1 MNTEL
6 FLAKRLARSNKGK
19 FSFTFVIIAITSIA
33 LGLAIMFVAVSILT
47 AFKKEITEKVTG
59 FHGHIYIGRF
69 SVTGQSEPLPIDRRQ
84 PFYRII
90 KSNRQVDHIQGIAV
104 KTGIIKTD
112 NHIQGVVLKG
122 VDQDYRWD
130 FFKQRMVAG
139 VIPEYHENIRSDS
152 VIISSKLASMLE
164 LKLHDPVRM
173 FFISDENIL
182 GRKFIISGLY
192 ETGLEEFDKMYI
204 LGDIRHLQ
212 KLNNWQPN
220 EVGGFEVFINDFRDL
235 DRLGV
240 WVYHQIGFD
249 LDAST
254 VTMNH
259 QQIFD
264 WLELQDVNVL
274 IILILIILVSATT
287 IVSTLLILILERT
300 SMIGILTALGMK
312 NSGIRKL
319 FIFNGLYITL
329 WGMVWGNLAGF
340 TICWLQLR
348 YGLVKLS
355 EESYYMSKIPVD
367 FDLVNILLINAGT
380 LLLSTL
386 IFLLPSFIV
395 SRVSPVKAIRMN

>member
-6 FLAKRLARSNKGK
+6 FLAKRLVRSNKGK
-19 FSFTFVIIAITSIA
+19 FSFTFVVIAITSIA

-59 FHGHIYIGRF
+59 FHGHIQIGRF
-69 SVTGQSEPLPIDRRQ
+69 SVTGQSEPPPIDRRQ

-90 KSNRQVDHIQGIAV
+90 KSNREIDHIQGVAT
-104 KTGIIKTD
+104 KTGIVKTD

-130 FFKQRMVAG
+130 FFKERMVAG
-139 VIPEYHENIRSDS
+139 VIPDYHKTNRSDS

-182 GRKFIISGLY
+182 GRRFIISGLY

-204 LGDIRHLQ
+204 LGDIRHIQ

-287 IVSTLLILILERT
+287 IVSTLLILVLERT
-300 SMIGILTALGMK
+300 SMIGILAALGMK

-329 WGMVWGNLAGF
+329 WGMVWGNLSGF
-340 TICWLQLR
+340 TICWIQLK
-348 YGLVKLS
+348 YGIVKLS

-367 FDLVNILLINAGT
+367 FDLFNILLINAGT

-386 IFLLPSFIV
+386 IFLLPSFVI

>member
-6 FLAKRLARSNKGK
+6 FLAKRLVRSNKGK

-59 FHGHIYIGRF
+59 FHGHIQIGRF
-69 SVTGQSEPLPIDRRQ
+69 SVTGQSEPPPIDRRQ
-84 PFYRII
+84 AFYRII
-90 KSNRQVDHIQGIAV
+90 KSNRQIDHIQGVAV

-122 VDQDYRWD
+122 VDQDYRWE
-130 FFKQRMVAG
+130 FFKERMVAG
-139 VIPEYHENIRSDS
+139 VIPDYHEDSRSDS
-152 VIISSKLASMLE
+152 VIISSKLATMLE

-204 LGDIRHLQ
+204 LGDIRHIQ

-220 EVGGFEVFINDFRDL
+220 EVGGFEVFIHDFRDL

-240 WVYHQIGFD
+240 WVYHQIGFE

-367 FDLVNILLINAGT
+367 FDLVNILLINSGT

-386 IFLLPSFIV
+386 IFLLPSYIV

>member
-59 FHGHIYIGRF
+59 FHGHIQIGRF
-69 SVTGQSEPLPIDRRQ
+69 SVTGQSEPPPIDRRQ

-139 VIPEYHENIRSDS
+139 VIPEYYENIRSDS
-152 VIISSKLASMLE
+152 VIISSKLASTLE

-204 LGDIRHLQ
+204 LGDIRHIQ

-287 IVSTLLILILERT
+287 IISTLLILILERT